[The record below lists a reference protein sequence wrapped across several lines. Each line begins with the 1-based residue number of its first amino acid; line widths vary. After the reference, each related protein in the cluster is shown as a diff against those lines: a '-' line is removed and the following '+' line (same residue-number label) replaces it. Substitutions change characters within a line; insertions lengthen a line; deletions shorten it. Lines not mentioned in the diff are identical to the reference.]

1 MADSAG
7 TAKTRRYWGGISAYQ
22 GARLPEVARRL
33 EAEGRYGL
41 FAGQGAGPPWIPL
54 AAAAAAT
61 ERVLLGC
68 SVAIAGARSPAETAF
83 AALDLDRV
91 SGGRFVLG
99 LGSSTRWM
107 LRANFG
113 VELARPLA
121 HLRDVVALVRHV
133 ARGAQGGLT
142 PFEGETFRIELG
154 GLAPEPPPAR
164 PELPIWLGALRS
176 PMTRLAG
183 EVADG
188 VIGHPLWNAGWWR
201 ARVLPDLRAGA
212 RVAGRDASGIHRCVY
227 VAAAP
232 DPDEGAAFADA
243 RRFTAAYA
251 AIAEYAGFF
260 EERGFGAAAAA
271 ARKRF
276 EAGDPEAAAAQVGEE
291 MARAFVA
298 FGHPDRVRAELE
310 DAWQLAD
317 SMLVSPPFWG
327 LQPQRIAHWAQAIAR
342 YGLGGAA

>member
-1 MADSAG
+1 VAG
-7 TAKTRRYWGGISAYQ
+7 STKPRRYWGGVSALSGQ
-22 GARLPEVARRL
+22 RLAAVARRL
-33 EAEGRYGL
+33 EEMGRYGL

-61 ERVLLGC
+61 ERVQLGC

-83 AALDLDRV
+83 AALDLDRI
-91 SGGRFVLG
+91 SGGRCVLG

-107 LRANFG
+107 LRTNFG

-133 ARGAQGGLT
+133 ARGAHAGLA
-142 PFEGETFRIELG
+142 PFEGETFRIELS
-154 GLAPEPPPAR
+154 GLEAQPPPVREAI
-164 PELPIWLGALRS
+164 PVWLGALRG

-188 VIGHPLWNAGWWR
+188 LIGHPLWNATWWR
-201 ARVLPDLRAGA
+201 TRVEEDLRAGA
-212 RVAGRDASGIHRCVY
+212 KAAGRDPAGLHRCVY
-227 VAAAP
+227 LAVAP
-232 DPDEGAAFADA
+232 DPDEGAALADA

-251 AIAEYAGFF
+251 AIAEYAAFF
-260 EERGFGAAAAA
+260 EERGFGASAAEV
-271 ARKRF
+271 RERWD
-276 EAGDPEAAAAQVGEE
+276 AGDRDGAAGRVGEE

-298 FGHPDRVRAELE
+298 CGTPDAVRAEI
-310 DAWQLAD
+310 DAAWEVAD

-327 LQPQRIAHWAQAIAR
+327 LAPQRIGHWAQAIAR
-342 YGLGGAA
+342 FGLEE

>member
-1 MADSAG
+1 M
-7 TAKTRRYWGGISAYQ
+7 
-22 GARLPEVARRL
+22 ARRL

-41 FAGQGAGPPWIPL
+41 FAGQGAGPPWVPL

-133 ARGAQGGLT
+133 ARGAGEGRIG
-142 PFEGETFRIELG
+142 PFEGATFRLELG
-154 GLAPEPPPAR
+154 GLAAEPPPAR
-164 PELPIWLGALRS
+164 AELPIWLGALRS

-188 VIGHPLWNAGWWR
+188 VIGHPLWNAAWWR

-212 RVAGRDASGIHRCVY
+212 RVAGRDADGIHRCVY

-232 DPDEGAAFADA
+232 DEDEGAAFADA

-276 EAGDPEAAAAQVGEE
+276 ESGDPEGAAAQIGEE

-310 DAWQLAD
+310 DAWELAD

-327 LQPQRIAHWAQAIAR
+327 LAPRRIAHWAQAIAR
-342 YGLGGAA
+342 CGIDR

>member
-1 MADSAG
+1 MRESAMP
-7 TAKTRRYWGGISAYQ
+7 RRYWAGISAYL
-22 GARLPEVARRL
+22 GTRLAETARRL
-33 EAEGRYGL
+33 EAQGRHGL
-41 FAGQGAGPPWIPL
+41 FAGQGSGPPWVPL

-107 LRANFG
+107 LRTNFG
-113 VELARPLA
+113 VEIARPLA

-133 ARGAQGGLT
+133 GRGAHTGLA
-142 PFEGETFRIELG
+142 PFEGETFRIELA
-154 GLAPEPPPAR
+154 GLEPQPPPVR
-164 PELPIWLGALRS
+164 EEIPIWLGALRS

-188 VIGHPLWNAGWWR
+188 LIGHPLWNAEWWR
-201 ARVLPDLRAGA
+201 TRVEADLRAGA
-212 RVAGRDASGIHRCVY
+212 RAAGRDAARLHRCVY
-227 VAAAP
+227 LAVAP
-232 DPDEGAAFADA
+232 DADEGVALADA
-243 RRFTAAYA
+243 RLFTAAYA

-260 EERGFGAAAAA
+260 EERGFGAAAAEVR
-271 ARKRF
+271 ARWER
-276 EAGDPEAAAAQVGEE
+276 GDREGAAAGVGEE

-298 FGHPDRVRAELE
+298 WGKPEAVRAEIE
-310 DAWQLAD
+310 SAWEVAD

-327 LQPQRIAHWAQAIAR
+327 LPPPRIGHYAHAIAR
-342 YGLGGAA
+342 YGLEG

>member
-1 MADSAG
+1 MAEHSQA
-7 TAKTRRYWGGISAYQ
+7 RRYWGGISAYL
-22 GARLPEVARRL
+22 GPRLPEAARQL
-33 EAEGRYGL
+33 EADGRFGL
-41 FAGQGAGPPWIPL
+41 FAGQGSGPPWVPL

-83 AALDLDRV
+83 AALDLDRI

-121 HLRDVVALVRHV
+121 QLRDSVAVVRHV
-133 ARGAQGGLT
+133 ARGAHRGLA
-142 PFEGETFRIELG
+142 PFEGDTFRAGFE
-154 GLAPEPPPAR
+154 GLAPQPPPVR
-164 PELPIWLGALRS
+164 EEIPIWLGALRG

-188 VIGHPLWNAGWWR
+188 LIGHPLWNAEWWR
-201 ARVLPDLRAGA
+201 TRVAEDLRAGA
-212 RVAGRDASGIHRCVY
+212 RAAGRDAAAIHRCVY

-232 DPDEGAAFADA
+232 DADEGAALADA

-260 EERGFGAAAAA
+260 EERGFGDAA
-271 ARKRF
+271 ARLRARW
-276 EAGDPEAAAAQVGEE
+276 EAGDPEGAAALVGEE
-291 MARAFVA
+291 MASAFVA
-298 FGHPDRVRAELE
+298 WGTPERVRAELE
-310 DAWQLAD
+310 RAWQVAD

-327 LQPQRIAHWAQAIAR
+327 LPPARIAHWAQAIR
-342 YGLGGAA
+342 RHGLEECA

>member
-1 MADSAG
+1 MDG
-7 TAKTRRYWGGISAYQ
+7 TEKPRRYWGGVSAFS
-22 GARLPEVARRL
+22 GERLPAVARQL
-33 EAEGRYGL
+33 EERGRYGL

-68 SVAIAGARSPAETAF
+68 SVAIAAARSPAETAF
-83 AALDLDRV
+83 AALDLDRI

-107 LRANFG
+107 LRTHFG
-113 VELARPLA
+113 VELARPRA

-133 ARGAQGGLT
+133 CRGAHEGLV
-142 PFEGETFRIELG
+142 PFEGETFRIELA
-154 GLAPEPPPAR
+154 GLEPQPPPVRAEI
-164 PELPIWLGALRS
+164 PVWLGALRS

-188 VIGHPLWNAGWWR
+188 LIGHPLWNAEWWR
-201 ARVLPDLRAGA
+201 TRVETDLRTGA
-212 RVAGRDASGIHRCVY
+212 RAAGRDAALLHRCVY
-227 VAAAP
+227 LAVAP
-232 DPDEGAAFADA
+232 DPDEGVALADA
-243 RRFTAAYA
+243 RLFTAAYA

-260 EERGFGAAAAA
+260 EERGFGAAAADVRARWERGDREGAA
-271 ARKRF
+271 AR
-276 EAGDPEAAAAQVGEE
+276 VGEG

-298 FGHPDRVRAELE
+298 WGTPDTVRAEIE
-310 DAWQLAD
+310 SAWEVAD

-327 LQPQRIAHWAQAIAR
+327 LPPQRIGHYAHAIAR
-342 YGLGGAA
+342 HGLEG

>member
-1 MADSAG
+1 MEAARP
-7 TAKTRRYWGGISAYQ
+7 RRYWAGISAQ
-22 GARLPEVARRL
+22 LGARLPELAQRF

-41 FAGQGAGPPWIPL
+41 FAGQGAGPPWVPL

-61 ERVLLGC
+61 GRVLLGS
-68 SVAIAGARSPAETAF
+68 SVAIAGVRSPAETAF

-91 SGGRFVLG
+91 SGGRLVLG

-107 LRANFG
+107 LRTNFG

-133 ARGAQGGLT
+133 ARGAGAGLA
-142 PFEGETFRIELG
+142 PFEGVSFRIELA
-154 GLAPEPPPAR
+154 GLAPEPPPVR
-164 PELPIWLGALRS
+164 SEIPIWLGALRS

-188 VIGHPLWNAGWWR
+188 VIGHPLWNAEWWR
-201 ARVLPDLRAGA
+201 TRVESDLRAGA
-212 RVAGRDASGIHRCVY
+212 RAAGRDASMLHRCVY

-232 DPDEGAAFADA
+232 DPDEGAALADA

-251 AIAEYAGFF
+251 AIFEYAGFF
-260 EERGFGAAAAA
+260 EERGFGAEAAAVRERFA
-271 ARKRF
+271 A
-276 EAGDPEAAAAQVGEE
+276 DPEAAAARVPEA

-298 FGHPDRVRAELE
+298 LGHPDAVRSELE
-310 DAWQLAD
+310 RAWDFAD

-327 LQPQRIAHWAQAIAR
+327 LAPQRIARWAQAIRRHA
-342 YGLGGAA
+342 LEGGSG

>member
-1 MADSAG
+1 VAG
-7 TAKTRRYWGGISAYQ
+7 ASVPRRYWGGVSAFS
-22 GARLPEVARRL
+22 GERLPELARRL
-33 EAEGRYGL
+33 EVQGRYGL

-61 ERVLLGC
+61 ERVQLGC

-83 AALDLDRV
+83 AALDLDRI
-91 SGGRFVLG
+91 SGGRLVLG

-107 LRANFG
+107 LRTNFG

-133 ARGAQGGLT
+133 GRGVHAGLA

-154 GLAPEPPPAR
+154 GLEPQPPPVR
-164 PELPIWLGALRS
+164 EQIPVWLGALRS

-188 VIGHPLWNAGWWR
+188 LIGHPLWNAGWWR
-201 ARVLPDLRAGA
+201 TRVEQDLRAGA
-212 RVAGRDASGIHRCVY
+212 RAAGRAAEDLHRCVY
-227 VAAAP
+227 LAVAP

-243 RRFTAAYA
+243 RLFTAAYA

-260 EERGFGAAAAA
+260 EERGFGAAAAEVR
-271 ARKRF
+271 ARWS
-276 EAGDPEAAAAQVGEE
+276 AGDRDGAAAKVGEE

-298 FGHPDRVRAELE
+298 WGTPDAVRAEIE
-310 DAWQLAD
+310 SAWQVAD

-327 LQPQRIAHWAQAIAR
+327 LPPQRIGHWAQAIAR
-342 YGLGGAA
+342 YGLEG